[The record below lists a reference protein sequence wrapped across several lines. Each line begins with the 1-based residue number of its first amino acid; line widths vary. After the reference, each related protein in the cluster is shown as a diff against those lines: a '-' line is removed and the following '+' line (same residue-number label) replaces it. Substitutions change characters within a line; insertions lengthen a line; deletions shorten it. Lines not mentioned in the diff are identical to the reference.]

1 MYYSFNEIYEEE
13 LVKILWNIG
22 LKDIDIIYKIININ
36 KEKKILSNK
45 RLENE
50 SKNFYLELDSVG
62 EYNNETC
69 LYDSDWTY
77 HRLWYNLHKE
87 LIIWHNFLYEKNK
100 NMSNNI

>member
-87 LIIWHNFLYEKNK
+87 LIIWHNFFYEKNK
-100 NMSNNI
+100 NISNNI

>member
-1 MYYSFNEIYEEE
+1 MYYSFNEIYEPE

-50 SKNFYLELDSVG
+50 
-62 EYNNETC
+62 
-69 LYDSDWTY
+69 
-77 HRLWYNLHKE
+77 
-87 LIIWHNFLYEKNK
+87 
-100 NMSNNI
+100 